1 MNGRRKIG
9 RRSEEEGDIMFV
21 NSLTGTKY
29 SILKG
34 IEWIVNDV
42 ERKRPKAGFK
52 GAIANCPWN

>member
-1 MNGRRKIG
+1 
-9 RRSEEEGDIMFV
+9 MFV